1 MKKYI
6 MFVLTLLTMTAL
18 VAANHDRCNVMQ
30 SNLDERVAGK
40 ESSNFKESLTD
51 APKVMIMPEY
61 VEDYSG
67 NSVAVDIVLFNFSSD
82 TTSIVAIE
90 FYIDFDNAV
99 VSFTGADNFSAL
111 MPANQWFFSNPGPDL
126 NRFACNWA
134 EPALMN
140 IVIPDNT
147 VIMTLHFDL
156 ISTETPLHFDQPAS
170 LFVHIDP
177 SFNLIELD
185 VEYFD
190 GYVHVLPTGIGDS
203 AIIHSDFNWVYAVG
217 NELIFQ
223 DVTGFVS
230 VFNLSGQLVS
240 AQQVSNS
247 QHQIALMKTGLY
259 IVIMMTDDERQLT
272 RKILVNQ
279 L

>member
-1 MKKYI
+1 ML
-6 MFVLTLLTMTAL
+6 VLSLLTIIVS
-18 VAANHDRCNVMQ
+18 VASNHTRYNPMKSKPGEVYDG
-30 SNLDERVAGK
+30 SN
-40 ESSNFKESLTD
+40 SSKFKESLSG
-51 APKVMIMPEY
+51 APKVMILPEY

-67 NSVAVDIVLFNFSSD
+67 NSVTVDVVLINFNSD

-99 VSFTGADNFSAL
+99 ASFTGADNFSAL
-111 MPANQWFFSNPGPDL
+111 MPANQWFFSNPSPDL

-140 IVIPDNT
+140 LSIPDST

-156 ISTETPLHFDQPAS
+156 ISNDTPLHFDQPAS
-170 LFVHIDP
+170 LFVHIDQ

-190 GYVHVLPTGIGDS
+190 GYFHVIPTGISDS
-203 AIIHSDFNWVYAVG
+203 ANINNDFNWVYAAG
-217 NELIFQ
+217 NELIIQ
-223 DVTGFVS
+223 HVTGFVS

-240 AQQVSNS
+240 AQQVSSN

-272 RKILVNQ
+272 RKILVNH